1 MASLSQ
7 LLFSAA
13 EVRAMDR
20 AAIEGYGI
28 PGYQLMQRAGQA
40 TYAAARQ
47 RWPKARRWLILCG
60 AGNNAGDGYVIA
72 ALARAGG
79 LQVRVMALSSP
90 AKLRG
95 DAAQA
100 WQDFAA
106 AGGSVEEFDPARLRD
121 SELLMDA
128 LLGTGLDRPV
138 SGNYLQAIEA
148 INGSGKPL
156 VAVDI
161 PSGLHGDSGQILGA
175 ASRADLTVTFVG
187 RKRGLYL
194 GAGPDCVG
202 EVLFDDLAIPAQAI
216 GKPEASLALYQAD
229 QLRQLLQPRRAS
241 AHKGLFGHVLVI
253 GGNAG
258 LGGAVRLAAEAAL
271 RSGAG
276 LVTVATRPENV
287 AAVTGYRP
295 ELMCLG
301 VQQPADL
308 DAVLA
313 RASVIALGPGLGQDD
328 WSRALFQRVLEAPQ
342 RKIIDAD
349 ALNLLAASPRCREDW
364 ILTPHPGE
372 AARML
377 GLDTA
382 SVQAD
387 RLSALRE
394 LNRRYGGVTILK
406 GRGSLVGA
414 ADQLPWLIDAGNPGM
429 ATAGMG
435 DVLTGIT
442 AGLLAQYPQNLFAA
456 AAAAAQVHALAG
468 DRAARAGQRG
478 LLAGDVI
485 AELRACLNPGD

>member
-1 MASLSQ
+1 M
-7 LLFSAA
+7 
-13 EVRAMDR
+13 
-20 AAIEGYGI
+20 I
-28 PGYQLMQRAGQA
+28 
-40 TYAAARQ
+40 
-47 RWPKARRWLILCG
+47 
-60 AGNNAGDGYVIA
+60 
-72 ALARAGG
+72 
-79 LQVRVMALSSP
+79 
-90 AKLRG
+90 
-95 DAAQA
+95 
-100 WQDFAA
+100 
-106 AGGSVEEFDPARLRD
+106 
-121 SELLMDA
+121 DA

-138 SGNYLQAIEA
+138 SGDYLQAIEGMNA
-148 INGSGKPL
+148 SGKPL

-161 PSGLHGDSGQILGA
+161 PSGLNGDSGQILGV

-202 EVLFDDLAIPAQAI
+202 EVLFDDLAVPAEAI

-229 QLRQLLQPRRAS
+229 QLRQLLQPRPAT

-253 GGNAG
+253 GGNTG

-301 VQQPADL
+301 VQQAADL

-328 WSRALFQRVLEAPQ
+328 WSRALFQRVLAAPQ

-349 ALNLLAASPRCREDW
+349 ALNILAAGPQRRDDW

-382 SVQAD
+382 GIQAD

-394 LNRRYGGVTILK
+394 LNMRYGGVTILK

-414 ADQLPWLIDAGNPGM
+414 ADHLPWLIDAGNPGM

-435 DVLTGIT
+435 DVLTGIA
-442 AGLLAQYPQNLFAA
+442 AGLVAQYPHNLFAA
-456 AAAAAQVHALAG
+456 AAAAAQAHALAG

-485 AELRACLNPGD
+485 AELRACLNPCD